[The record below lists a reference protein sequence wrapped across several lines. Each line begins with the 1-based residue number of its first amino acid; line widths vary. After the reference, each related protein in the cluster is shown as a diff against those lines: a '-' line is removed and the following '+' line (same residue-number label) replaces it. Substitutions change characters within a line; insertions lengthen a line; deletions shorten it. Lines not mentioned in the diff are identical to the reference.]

1 MHRIERVVEAT
12 LRDVIAMGGT
22 VAAEH
27 GIGKLKRRWL
37 PMQASPAQLR
47 VMHAIKREFDP
58 RGLLAQGN
66 VL

>member
-1 MHRIERVVEAT
+1 
-12 LRDVIAMGGT
+12 

-47 VMHAIKREFDP
+47 VMRAIKREFDP
-58 RGLLAQGN
+58 LGLLAQGN